1 MKLGDTLKRFRK
13 AKGLTTLE
21 LATKAGVGLGTVG
34 DIERGAKGS
43 TAKTLDKIAN
53 ALNLDMKERVELF
66 KYLMPQDIADKISRT
81 SNINFVDEEL
91 IRLEVQATASA
102 GCGCLNFIKNG
113 KKIYL
118 NKNGFDERCYLV
130 EVLGDSMEPEIPD
143 GAFVV
148 VDPRKIEL
156 TDGKVYIVKFDDEI
170 FIKRVFRN
178 YDIQAIILKSVNH
191 KYKDVFITK
200 DRLESF
206 EIIGQ
211 AVQLFFSIKL

>member
-102 GCGCLNFIKNG
+102 GCEIGRASCR
-113 KKIYL
+113 
-118 NKNGFDERCYLV
+118 ERV
-130 EVLGDSMEPEIPD
+130 SSPV
-143 GAFVV
+143 
-148 VDPRKIEL
+148 
-156 TDGKVYIVKFDDEI
+156 
-170 FIKRVFRN
+170 
-178 YDIQAIILKSVNH
+178 
-191 KYKDVFITK
+191 
-200 DRLESF
+200 
-206 EIIGQ
+206 
-211 AVQLFFSIKL
+211 